1 MNPYSIKR
9 KGYLAEKLVKEKLEK
24 YFYIPI
30 KGISTKGVDV
40 VALNKYLALIIEV
53 KSFNNYLKIE
63 KRQIENLFKEEEK
76 IKKFLDIKTLK
87 LVALIKGK
95 EFKYLL
101 VKEVKDIVVNKKTFD
116 ELPNFDY
123 YLLLKEIEN
132 F

>member
-1 MNPYSIKR
+1 MNPSSIKR

-24 YFYIPI
+24 FFYIPI
-30 KGISTKGVDV
+30 KGISTKGVDI
-40 VALNKYLALIIEV
+40 VALNKYLALVIEV
-53 KSFNNYLKIE
+53 KSFNNYLKINR
-63 KRQIENLFKEEEK
+63 KQVENLFKEEEK
-76 IKKFLDIKTLK
+76 IRKFLGIKTLK
-87 LVALIKGK
+87 LIALIKGK

-101 VKEVKDIVVNKKTFD
+101 VKEIQDITINKKTFD

>member
-1 MNPYSIKR
+1 MNPSSIKR

-24 YFYIPI
+24 FFYIPI

-40 VALNKYLALIIEV
+40 VALNKYLALVIEV
-53 KSFNNYLKIE
+53 KSFNNYLKISR
-63 KRQIENLFKEEEK
+63 KQVENLFKEEEK
-76 IKKFLDIKTLK
+76 IRKFLGIKTLK
-87 LVALIKGK
+87 LIALIKGK

-101 VKEVKDIVVNKKTFD
+101 VKEIQDITINKKTFD